1 MRIQDTASGSWPL
14 AGQLSETSILCRCN
28 SFLCASGRLQN
39 PQTGITRISI
49 ENFKGIS
56 APVTIP
62 RTSELEIMD
71 REYRRLVEPGLFKIM
86 VGSSSTDIRLEGDFN
101 VIPGSIR
108 N

>member
-1 MRIQDTASGSWPL
+1 
-14 AGQLSETSILCRCN
+14 
-28 SFLCASGRLQN
+28 
-39 PQTGITRISI
+39 
-49 ENFKGIS
+49 
-56 APVTIP
+56 
-62 RTSELEIMD
+62 MD